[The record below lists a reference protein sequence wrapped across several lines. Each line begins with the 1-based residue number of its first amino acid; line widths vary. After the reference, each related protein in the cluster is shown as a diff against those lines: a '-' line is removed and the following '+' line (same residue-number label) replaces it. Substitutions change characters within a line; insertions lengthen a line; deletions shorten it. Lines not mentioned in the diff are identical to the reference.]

1 MSKGCILR
9 ICIDVM
15 GSSAIVR
22 LLPLLAFICILSLGN
37 TAQAQVQRRV
47 LMEIFSTERC
57 NNCPQAHKNIERL
70 FGDGGDSIIFLGHH
84 AGFYTDNFSLEES
97 IDYEWF
103 YTPNR
108 GTYAPAA
115 MMDRTC
121 GSDLLPNVFTDGV
134 PIFNGA
140 KASCL
145 QPAYEMAAETPA
157 YARVQVETEFEQET
171 RELSISV
178 SGALLRELPMVNDMR
193 LNLFLTE
200 DSVFTQTQ
208 SGSIGSYYHRH
219 LARHCFTTSWGEAV
233 EMEGEFIRSYSIS
246 LPLEWN
252 ERRIQVVAFV
262 TNYNPEDRNNCQVL
276 NAAATT
282 IIHSDNQHI
291 SAVQQDEFNNNK
303 YNVLG
308 QKLRYDAS
316 GVIISKRRITIQ
328 K

>member
-1 MSKGCILR
+1 MSKC
-9 ICIDVM
+9 
-15 GSSAIVR
+15 SAIVR
-22 LLPLLAFICILSLGN
+22 LLSLLAFIGIIGLGN

-57 NNCPQAHKNIERL
+57 NNCPQAHKNIERI
-70 FGDGGDSIIFLGHH
+70 FGDGGDSIIYLGHH
-84 AGFYTDNFSLEES
+84 AGFYTDGFSLEES

-103 YTPNR
+103 YTPDR

-121 GSDLLPNVFTDGV
+121 GSDILPEVFSDGV
-134 PIFNGA
+134 PVFNGA

-157 YARVQVETEFEQET
+157 YAKVHAETEFDQVN
-171 RELSISV
+171 RELSILV

-219 LARHCFTTSWGEAV
+219 LARHCFTSSWGEAV
-233 EMEGEFIRSYSIS
+233 EMEGEFLRSYTIS
-246 LPLEWN
+246 LPHEWN
-252 ERRIQVVAFV
+252 EKRIQVVAFI
-262 TNYNPEDRNNCQVL
+262 TNYNLEDRNNCQVL
-276 NAAATT
+276 NATATP
-282 IIHSDNQHI
+282 IIQAGNQHI
-291 SAVQQDEFNNNK
+291 SAVWHEELLNNK

-308 QKLRYDAS
+308 QKLRLDAK
-316 GVIISKRRITIQ
+316 GVIISNRRITFER
-328 K
+328 

>member
-1 MSKGCILR
+1 MSKC
-9 ICIDVM
+9 
-15 GSSAIVR
+15 SAIVR
-22 LLPLLAFICILSLGN
+22 LLSLFAFIGLIGLGN

-57 NNCPQAHKNIERL
+57 NNCPQAHKNIERI
-70 FGDGGDSIIFLGHH
+70 FGDGGDSIIYLGHH
-84 AGFYTDNFSLEES
+84 AGFYTDGFSLEES

-103 YTPNR
+103 YTPDR

-121 GSDLLPNVFTDGV
+121 GSDILPDVFSDGV
-134 PIFNGA
+134 PVFNGA

-157 YARVQVETEFEQET
+157 YAKVHAETEFDQVN
-171 RELSISV
+171 RELSILV
-178 SGALLRELPMVNDMR
+178 SGALLRELPMVNDLR

-200 DSVFTQTQ
+200 DSIFTQTQ

-219 LARHCFTTSWGEAV
+219 LARHCFTSSWGESV
-233 EMEGEFIRSYSIS
+233 EMEGEFMRSYAIS
-246 LPLEWN
+246 LPQEWN
-252 ERRIQVVAFV
+252 EQRIQVVAFV

-276 NAAATT
+276 NATAAP
-282 IIHSDNQHI
+282 IIHAGNQHI
-291 SAVQQDEFNNNK
+291 SAVRHKELLNNK

-308 QKLRYDAS
+308 QKLRLDAK
-316 GVIISKRRITIQ
+316 GVIISNRRITFER
-328 K
+328 